1 MSYVS
6 DVMAFKDMT
15 EGIGYYDFLQELDQD
30 FEQNA
35 DAIIEKLQTTLAE
48 ILRKGAVTISYTGD
62 NDIKELL
69 GADIEAFARK
79 LSTRPAFAEKTCD
92 EKSFVKNEAFK
103 TASQV
108 QYAALAGNYKEKKD
122 LNIPEH
128 WKSYR

>member
-1 MSYVS
+1 M
-6 DVMAFKDMT
+6 
-15 EGIGYYDFLQELDQD
+15 DQD

-79 LSTRPAFAEKTCD
+79 LSTRPAFAEKRVMKRT
-92 EKSFVKNEAFK
+92 VKNEAFK

-108 QYAALAGNYKEKKD
+108 QYAALAGNYKEKGFEYTGA
-122 LNIPEH
+122 LEVLQVIFSYGYLWENIRV
-128 WKSYR
+128 KGGAYGAMC

>member
-1 MSYVS
+1 M
-6 DVMAFKDMT
+6 
-15 EGIGYYDFLQELDQD
+15 
-30 FEQNA
+30 
-35 DAIIEKLQTTLAE
+35 IIEKLQTTLAE

-79 LSTRPAFAEKTCD
+79 LSTRPALQKTCD
-92 EKSFVKNEAFK
+92 EKAVKNEAFK

-108 QYAALAGNYKEKKD
+108 QYAALAGNYKEKD